1 MKKRWRFAWPCVSA
15 LALCGVAC
23 TTQRAADTVKVPR
36 SAQEIL
42 SRPDRA
48 HEERQA
54 WYPARTE
61 SLDALQAPADGV
73 GPSQPNSRAVRTPA
87 WRVLGPV
94 QWMDNRYAMI
104 GVQTEGS
111 DAQGEVQG
119 VVSILDTATAELFP
133 YKPGRFIC
141 YHLGKIIFETGPLL
155 AFIRPDLAGAQMW
168 IGDVLQERP
177 HAAWFG
183 SDTKDMR
190 RYMPLRDTC
199 AGVMD
204 PQAWVQLDKDIGG
217 VFFPEPRREETPVWK
232 RVGLLSEH
240 GFFANHLPTV
250 QKIPYGNEMDAY
262 AQIHW
267 FRPGKDKV
275 VLPLSLMHEVGQAGI
290 SEWSPWLGRYVLSG
304 SGMRYSQ
311 ATGSIRSEFTESA
324 LRYGRAGNVV
334 IFDPRDGDIRKIPR
348 PPELTTVVQLRKA
361 FATRGGMLW
370 QSATRKP
377 WGLYLSRGATVRRI
391 ADVRAERI
399 AISPDGCRAVVLSHQ
414 NPKAEGGVNKLDIL
428 NFCNGAN

>member
-1 MKKRWRFAWPCVSA
+1 M
-15 LALCGVAC
+15 
-23 TTQRAADTVKVPR
+23 
-36 SAQEIL
+36 
-42 SRPDRA
+42 
-48 HEERQA
+48 
-54 WYPARTE
+54 
-61 SLDALQAPADGV
+61 
-73 GPSQPNSRAVRTPA
+73 
-87 WRVLGPV
+87 

-104 GVQTEGS
+104 GVQTEGP

-141 YHLGKIIFETGPLL
+141 YHLGKIIFETGPSL
-155 AFIRPDLAGAQMW
+155 AFIRSDLAGAQVW

-190 RYMPLRDTC
+190 SYMPLRDTC
-199 AGVMD
+199 ADEMD
-204 PQAWVQLDKDIGG
+204 PQAWVQADKDIGG

-232 RVGLLSEH
+232 RFGLLPEH

-250 QKIPYGNEMDAY
+250 QKVPLSERDAY

-275 VLPLSLMHEVGQAGI
+275 VLPLSRMHEVGQAGI

-311 ATGSIRSEFTESA
+311 ATGSVRSQFTEA
-324 LRYGRAGNVV
+324 AVRYGRAGNVV

-348 PPELTTVVQLRKA
+348 PPELTTVVQLHKA

-370 QSATRKP
+370 QSATAKP

-414 NPKAEGGVNKLDIL
+414 NPNAAGGVSKLDIL
-428 NFCNGAN
+428 NFCNGAD